1 MILLLPADKFLEL
14 RRAFMTPRAIHR
26 AVGLL
31 GVTAALGW
39 SQRDLGEASLE
50 ELLNTKITS
59 VSKKEQKLSQAA
71 AAVFVI
77 NQDDIR
83 RSGATSIPDLLRMAP
98 GVEVAQINANR
109 WAVSIRGYNYAY
121 ANKVLVLID
130 GRSVYTGTFSGV
142 IWDQVGMPVE
152 EIERIEVIRG
162 PGGSVWGANAV
173 NGVINIVTRSSQ
185 DTKGGMVALGGGS
198 SVTNDDTVRYG
209 GDLGRSG
216 SYRVFGRYSRTSDF
230 DAAGGVHAGDS
241 WDRKQGGFRTDWTLS
256 PRTSLAVE
264 GNYYYNHGGQALTGS
279 LFAAQPG
286 QLLESG
292 FFAQGGDVGAQ
303 WKHTLAGGAEES
315 LQLYYTAWDR
325 TEQSTPVSDRSLDV
339 EYQNHFHL
347 GNRHDLVGGLGYR
360 RDTGTLTG
368 SGWIRFAPPT
378 RTDNL
383 VSGFFQD
390 EIALG
395 SAVRLTIGSKF
406 EHNSYT
412 GFEFEPT
419 LRLAWAA
426 TPKSTLWASANRA
439 IAQPGQYETSIT
451 AVVGSV
457 PLDSN
462 TSALIW
468 LYGNPRL
475 HAEEFRD
482 CELGYRN
489 QFARNVSLDLATFV
503 GSYHSL
509 VALQAEPMK
518 VIPQPGGVQIQFPTV
533 IANTDK
539 SFTYGGEMSVNWD
552 VNQRWRLSTS
562 YSLYQVSSVNTGA
575 KFLPGV
581 GLSTDPKHIIETHS
595 RLDLPGRLE
604 FDQWLWWTSELAA
617 NKIPS
622 HTRVDVRLGRRLGE
636 SAEIGITGQNLTRP
650 RFVEF
655 GDSFGFAGTANPR
668 SVFGQLRWFF

>member
-1 MILLLPADKFLEL
+1 MLPL
-14 RRAFMTPRAIHR
+14 TIHR
-26 AVGLL
+26 VVGLL

-59 VSKKEQKLSQAA
+59 LSKKEQKLSQAA

-109 WAVSIRGYNYAY
+109 WAVSIRGFNNAY

-142 IWDQVGMPVE
+142 IWDQFGMPVE

-173 NGVINIVTRSSQ
+173 SGVINIVTKSSQ
-185 DTKGGMVALGGGS
+185 DTKGGLVALGGGS

-216 SYRVFGRYSRTSDF
+216 AYRVFGRYSRASDF
-230 DAAGGVHAGDS
+230 HAPGGARAGDS

-256 PRTSLAVE
+256 PRTSLTVE

-279 LFAAQPG
+279 LFPAQPG
-286 QLLESG
+286 QLFASG

-303 WKHTLAGGAEES
+303 WKHTLAGGSEES

-325 TEQSTPVSDRSLDV
+325 NEQSTPVSDRSLDI

-347 GNRHDLVGGLGYR
+347 GSRHDLVAGLGYR
-360 RDTGTLTG
+360 RDTGTLKGTE
-368 SGWIRFAPPT
+368 WIWFSPPT

-383 VSGFFQD
+383 ASGFFQD

-395 SAVRLTIGSKF
+395 STVRLTIGSKF

-426 TPKSTLWASANRA
+426 TPKSTFWVSANRA
-439 IAQPGQYETSIT
+439 IAQPAQYETSI
-451 AVVGSV
+451 AAIVGSV
-457 PLDSN
+457 PVD
-462 TSALIW
+462 TTTTALVW
-468 LYGNPRL
+468 LYGNPHL
-475 HAEEFRD
+475 QAEEFRD

-489 QFARNVSLDLATFV
+489 QFARNLSLDLATFV
-503 GSYHSL
+503 GSYHNL
-509 VALQAEPMK
+509 VALQPQPMK
-518 VIPQPGGVQIQFPTV
+518 VMPQPAGVQIQLPTV
-533 IANTDK
+533 IANTNK
-539 SFTYGGEMSVNWD
+539 QFTYGGELSVNWD
-552 VNQRWRLSTS
+552 VNQRWRLSTGYALVEQAS
-562 YSLYQVSSVNTGA
+562 TTNGA
-575 KFLPGV
+575 SFLSGT
-581 GLSTDPKHIIETHS
+581 GLSTDPKHAVEAHS
-595 RLDLPGRLE
+595 RLDLPGKLE
-604 FDQWLWWTSELAA
+604 FDQRLWWISELPA
-617 NKIPS
+617 NNTPS
-622 HTRVDVRLGRRLGE
+622 HTKVDVRLGRRLGE
-636 SAEIGITGQNLTRP
+636 SAEISITGQNLLRP

-655 GDSFGFAGTANPR
+655 GDSYGFAGTANPR
-668 SVFGQLRWFF
+668 SVFGQLSWFF